1 MDYLDFFNHYIMT
14 GVQIFIGFHFY
25 TKFLKKKVKPIGYL
39 PFAILGTV
47 IIQTIKARNI
57 VEFVLYVLLL
67 SVSGL
72 FLYKIHNISVVLYA
86 VITVEIMQFMFGIFN
101 SILSILYP
109 LTVTANLKLTGII
122 FMLLGYLAL
131 PTAIICY
138 YIADRFFSYDETIN
152 SQYTLM
158 FLTPTLMIFLIGEY
172 INSTIYGNTIITNS
186 SRKII
191 GANHYQML
199 IIQFL
204 GIASLFCIMFS
215 YKKLLENFRLN
226 TKLSLLEQEE
236 HSLSQYVMEA
246 KERYEKT
253 KSFRHDIKNH
263 ITVLKNLIQE
273 EKTEQAI
280 NYMGGMEEI
289 IEELSFPY
297 STNNPIADILIENK
311 LGVAKNIG
319 IDISC
324 SLTLPYPCSIRDID
338 FAVILSN
345 ALDNAVNACKNMEHD
360 SEKYIH
366 IAGKIQGDF
375 ILLEIEN
382 SFQKK
387 GLPRKGTGILNIQ
400 TIAEKYHGAVNIKT
414 QDNIFILSVL
424 LIIPQHSE
432 SISQQVG

>member
-1 MDYLDFFNHYIMT
+1 MDYLDFFNRYIMT

-47 IIQTIKARNI
+47 IIQTIKAGNI

-72 FLYKIHNISVVLYA
+72 FLCKIHNISVVLYA

-109 LTVTANLKLTGII
+109 LTITANLKLTGII

-138 YIADRFFSYDETIN
+138 YIADKFFSYDETIN

-236 HSLSQYVMEA
+236 HSLSQYVM
-246 KERYEKT
+246 
-253 KSFRHDIKNH
+253 DVICC
-263 ITVLKNLIQE
+263 
-273 EKTEQAI
+273 
-280 NYMGGMEEI
+280 
-289 IEELSFPY
+289 EL
-297 STNNPIADILIENK
+297 
-311 LGVAKNIG
+311 
-319 IDISC
+319 
-324 SLTLPYPCSIRDID
+324 
-338 FAVILSN
+338 
-345 ALDNAVNACKNMEHD
+345 
-360 SEKYIH
+360 
-366 IAGKIQGDF
+366 
-375 ILLEIEN
+375 
-382 SFQKK
+382 
-387 GLPRKGTGILNIQ
+387 
-400 TIAEKYHGAVNIKT
+400 
-414 QDNIFILSVL
+414 
-424 LIIPQHSE
+424 
-432 SISQQVG
+432 

>member
-1 MDYLDFFNHYIMT
+1 MVYLDFFNRYIMT
-14 GVQIFIGFHFY
+14 GVQILTGFHFY
-25 TKFLKKKVKPIGYL
+25 TKFLKKEVKPICYL
-39 PFAILGTV
+39 LFAILGTA
-47 IIQTIKARNI
+47 IIPTIRAGNI

-67 SVSGL
+67 SASGL
-72 FLYKIHNISVVLYA
+72 FLCKIHNMSVVLYA

-109 LTVTANLKLTGII
+109 LTVTANQKWIGII

-131 PTAIICY
+131 PAAIVCY
-138 YIADRFFSYDETIN
+138 YIADRFFLYDETIN

-172 INSTIYGNTIITNS
+172 INSAIYGDTIITNS
-186 SRKII
+186 IGKII
-191 GANHYQML
+191 GATHYQML

-246 KERYEKT
+246 KSRYEKT

-263 ITVLKNLIQE
+263 ITVLKKLIQE

-280 NYMGGMEEI
+280 SYMGGMEEI
-289 IEELSFPY
+289 TEELSFPC

-360 SEKYIH
+360 SEKYIR

-375 ILLEIEN
+375 ILLEVEN

-387 GLPRKGTGILNIQ
+387 GLSRKGTGLLNIQ
-400 TIAEKYHGAVNIKT
+400 TIAEKYHGAVNIKA
-414 QDNIFILSVL
+414 QDNVFILSVL

-432 SISQQVG
+432 SISQQIG

>member
-72 FLYKIHNISVVLYA
+72 FLCKIHNISVVLYA

-109 LTVTANLKLTGII
+109 LTITANLKLTGII

-387 GLPRKGTGILNIQ
+387 GLPRKGTGLLNIQ

>member
-1 MDYLDFFNHYIMT
+1 MDYLDFFNRYIMA

-25 TKFLKKKVKPIGYL
+25 MKFLKKEVNYL
-39 PFAILGTV
+39 LFAILGTV
-47 IIQTIKARNI
+47 IIPTITAGNI

-67 SVSGL
+67 SVSGF
-72 FLYKIHNISVVLYA
+72 FLCKIHNMSVVLYA
-86 VITVEIMQFMFGIFN
+86 VITVEIMQFMFGVFN

-109 LTVTANLKLTGII
+109 LTVTANQKSTGII
-122 FMLLGYLAL
+122 LMLLGYLAL

-172 INSTIYGNTIITNS
+172 INSTIYGNTIITDSNG
-186 SRKII
+186 KIV

-204 GIASLFCIMFS
+204 GTASLFCIMFS

-236 HSLSQYVMEA
+236 HSLNQYVMEA
-246 KERYEKT
+246 KSRYEKT
-253 KSFRHDIKNH
+253 KSFRHDIKSH
-263 ITVLKNLIQE
+263 ITVIKKLIQE
-273 EKTEQAI
+273 AKTEQAI
-280 NYMGGMEEI
+280 SYMGGMEEI
-289 IEELSFPY
+289 TEKLSFPY
-297 STNNPIADILIENK
+297 STNNPIADILLENK
-311 LGVAKNIG
+311 LGAAKNIG

-324 SLTLPYPCSIRDID
+324 SLTLPHPCSIRDID
-338 FAVILSN
+338 FAVIFSN
-345 ALDNAVNACKNMEHD
+345 ALDNAVTACKNMEHD

-387 GLPRKGTGILNIQ
+387 GLSRKGTGLLNIQ

-414 QDNIFILSVL
+414 QDNVFILSVL

-432 SISQQVG
+432 SISQQIG

>member
-1 MDYLDFFNHYIMT
+1 M
-14 GVQIFIGFHFY
+14 
-25 TKFLKKKVKPIGYL
+25 
-39 PFAILGTV
+39 
-47 IIQTIKARNI
+47 
-57 VEFVLYVLLL
+57 
-67 SVSGL
+67 
-72 FLYKIHNISVVLYA
+72 SVVLYA
-86 VITVEIMQFMFGIFN
+86 VITALIMQFMFGIFN
-101 SILSILYP
+101 SILSVLYP
-109 LTVTANLKLTGII
+109 LTVTANQKSTGII

-138 YIADRFFSYDETIN
+138 YIADKIFSYDETIN

-158 FLTPTLMIFLIGEY
+158 FLIPALMIFLIGEY
-172 INSTIYGNTIITNS
+172 INSAIYGNTIITDS
-186 SRKII
+186 SGKII

-215 YKKLLENFRLN
+215 YKKMSENFCLN

-246 KERYEKT
+246 KSRYEKT

-263 ITVLKNLIQE
+263 ITVLKKLIQE

-280 NYMGGMEEI
+280 SYMGGMEEI
-289 IEELSFPY
+289 TEELSFSC

-360 SEKYIH
+360 SEKYIR

-375 ILLEIEN
+375 ILLEVEN

-387 GLPRKGTGILNIQ
+387 GSARKGTGLSNIQ

-414 QDNIFILSVL
+414 QDNVFTLSVL

-432 SISQQVG
+432 SISQQIG